1 MLSIL
6 CARLTFREPSS
17 LFEKEGIKSIGR
29 VSISMDGD
37 IYISKSW
44 KYSMSLLIK
53 NKPTAAKFQ
62 KLIRRH
68 IQYLYNVALRYTANR
83 YDAEEI
89 VQETLL
95 VAFRKFGQ
103 LKDEAKIKG
112 WLFTILR
119 NIYLKSVKN
128 NKFSSSEYDDGR
140 DYLDVLETAV
150 EQIDLQAAYEKKV
163 ETEQVQALLSKL
175 PEKYKSPLILYYMED
190 MSYQQIGDTLG
201 LPIGTVMSRLSRG
214 KQVLKKEILRQYLKE
229 SSQTNIVSLQDK
241 RKEG

>member
-1 MLSIL
+1 
-6 CARLTFREPSS
+6 
-17 LFEKEGIKSIGR
+17 
-29 VSISMDGD
+29 
-37 IYISKSW
+37 
-44 KYSMSLLIK
+44 MSLLIK
-53 NKPTAAKFQ
+53 KKSTAAKFQ
-62 KLIRRH
+62 KLSQRH

-95 VAFRKFGQ
+95 VAFRKLGQ
-103 LKDEAKIKG
+103 LKDERKIKS
-112 WLFTILR
+112 WLFMILR

-128 NKFSSSEYDDGR
+128 NKKSSTSEYDDGR

-150 EQIDLQAAYEKKV
+150 ENIDLQTAYEKKV
-163 ETEQVQALLSKL
+163 ESEQVQAILSRMS
-175 PEKYKSPLILYYMED
+175 EKYKSPLILYYMED

-214 KQVLKKEILRQYLKE
+214 KQLLKKEILRQYLKE
-229 SSQTNIVSLQDK
+229 SSETNIVSLQDK

>member
-1 MLSIL
+1 M
-6 CARLTFREPSS
+6 P
-17 LFEKEGIKSIGR
+17 LFK
-29 VSISMDGD
+29 
-37 IYISKSW
+37 
-44 KYSMSLLIK
+44 K

-62 KLIRRH
+62 KLSQRH

-95 VAFRKFGQ
+95 VAFRKFWQ
-103 LKDEAKIKG
+103 LKDETKVKG

-119 NIYLKSVKN
+119 NIFLKSVKN
-128 NKFSSSEYDDGR
+128 NKKFSASEYDDGR

-163 ETEQVQALLSKL
+163 ESEQVQTILSKL
-175 PEKYKSPLILYYMED
+175 SEKYKSPLILYYMED

-214 KQVLKKEILRQYLKE
+214 KQLLKKEILRQYLKE

>member
-1 MLSIL
+1 
-6 CARLTFREPSS
+6 
-17 LFEKEGIKSIGR
+17 
-29 VSISMDGD
+29 
-37 IYISKSW
+37 
-44 KYSMSLLIK
+44 MSLLMK
-53 NKPTAAKFQ
+53 KKPTAAKFQ

-95 VAFRKFGQ
+95 VAFNNFRQ

-119 NIYLKSVKN
+119 NIYLKSVKSSK
-128 NKFSSSEYDDGR
+128 KFSSSEYDDGR

-163 ETEQVQALLSKL
+163 ESEQVQTILSKL

-214 KQVLKKEILRQYLKE
+214 KQVFKKEILRQHLKE